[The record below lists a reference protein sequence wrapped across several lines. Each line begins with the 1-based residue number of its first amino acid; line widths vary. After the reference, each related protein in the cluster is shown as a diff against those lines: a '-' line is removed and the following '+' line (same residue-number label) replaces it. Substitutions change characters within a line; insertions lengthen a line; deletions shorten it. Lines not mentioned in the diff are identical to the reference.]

1 MNILLRS
8 WSAYTR
14 ATATMAGARG
24 DRAVHSGDR
33 AVGRRHRIRNIPA
46 RLFSGAGRSRE
57 SVLQPHLPR
66 HPARLS
72 AGQPGTP
79 VYRRGARHGHR
90 HSLGDPDRHQ
100 QMGAP
105 HILADPF
112 VLPGHRRHR
121 LAADPAD
128 LVRLWLDH
136 HDLRDRLHRA
146 ISRGAQHR
154 ARRRIGAARSG
165 ACRAQ
170 PRRVAGARVVGGD
183 ATRRAAQYHYGI
195 AQRPRL
201 RLARADRGRDDR
213 RHQRHRLS
221 DVRRAPFRLG
231 GRDPARHDH
240 SRLALVHRGCLDPCA
255 DRARDRPALGIGN
268 IVMKT
273 LELRNLQKT
282 YFDPYAGSHVTAVH
296 DVSLEVQQGDFV
308 SVVGPSGC
316 GKTTI
321 LNMVAGFIPHSG
333 GEILLNGKAVSGP
346 GPERGVVFQSFA
358 LFPWKTVLDNVGFGP
373 KMRGVPKAERDKIA
387 HEYLALAGL
396 SHAANRYPNELS
408 GGMQQRV
415 GVVRALANN
424 PEVLLMD
431 EPFASVDAQT
441 RMTLQEELTRIWQ
454 ERRPT
459 VIFITHDVAEAVFL
473 ANRVVVLSK
482 GRVLDQIEVAL
493 PRPRVWD
500 DLIED
505 ETFKR
510 LSAHVLQMVRSA

>member
-1 MNILLRS
+1 
-8 WSAYTR
+8 
-14 ATATMAGARG
+14 
-24 DRAVHSGDR
+24 
-33 AVGRRHRIRNIPA
+33 
-46 RLFSGAGRSRE
+46 
-57 SVLQPHLPR
+57 
-66 HPARLS
+66 
-72 AGQPGTP
+72 
-79 VYRRGARHGHR
+79 
-90 HSLGDPDRHQ
+90 
-100 QMGAP
+100 
-105 HILADPF
+105 
-112 VLPGHRRHR
+112 
-121 LAADPAD
+121 
-128 LVRLWLDH
+128 
-136 HDLRDRLHRA
+136 
-146 ISRGAQHR
+146 
-154 ARRRIGAARSG
+154 
-165 ACRAQ
+165 
-170 PRRVAGARVVGGD
+170 
-183 ATRRAAQYHYGI
+183 
-195 AQRPRL
+195 
-201 RLARADRGRDDR
+201 
-213 RHQRHRLS
+213 
-221 DVRRAPFRLG
+221 
-231 GRDPARHDH
+231 
-240 SRLALVHRGCLDPCA
+240 
-255 DRARDRPALGIGN
+255 
-268 IVMKT
+268 MKT
-273 LELRNLQKT
+273 LELRNLKKT

-333 GEILLNGKAVSGP
+333 GEILLNGKAINGP

-373 KMRGVPKAERDKIA
+373 KMRGVPKAERDRIA

-396 SHAANRYPNELS
+396 SHAASRYPNELS

-415 GVVRALANN
+415 GVVRALANH

-510 LSAHVLQMVRSA
+510 LSAQVLHMVRSA